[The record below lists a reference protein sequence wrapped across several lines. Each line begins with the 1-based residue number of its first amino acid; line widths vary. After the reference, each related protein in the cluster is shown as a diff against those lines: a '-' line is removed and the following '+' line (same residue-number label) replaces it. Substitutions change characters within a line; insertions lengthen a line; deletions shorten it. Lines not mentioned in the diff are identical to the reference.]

1 MSHSGFFG
9 VGSSGGGGLEG
20 PLGMERNLRDSDQV
34 GELGADC

>member
-1 MSHSGFFG
+1 MASLGW
-9 VGSSGGGGLEG
+9 VVGGGGRGLER